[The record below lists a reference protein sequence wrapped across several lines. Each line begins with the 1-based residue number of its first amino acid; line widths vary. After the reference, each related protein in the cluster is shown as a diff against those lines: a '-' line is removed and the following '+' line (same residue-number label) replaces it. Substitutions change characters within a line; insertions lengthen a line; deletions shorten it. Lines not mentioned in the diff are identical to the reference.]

1 MTLPRILFF
10 GLFLL
15 LPLSLQGAT
24 ADANRQFL
32 ERHWQRPIAPQGE
45 APASFSALE
54 AALDPDACGTCHIA
68 QLADWKDSRHAHAM
82 DPGVLGQLLDME
94 AEDRASHQECLRCH
108 APLAEQAEGLAVQM
122 TEQDASGLH
131 RHGMMC
137 AACHVRGHRRYG
149 PPRRDVSTPQAGEA
163 LPHGGFR
170 TSPAFEDARF
180 CASCH
185 QFPPDGYAL
194 NGKLL
199 ENTLEEWQASRHAR
213 EGRTCQSC
221 HMPDRRHL
229 WRGIHDPEM
238 VRQGVTITSSAATA
252 KGRAR
257 ASLTLRNSAT
267 GHYFPTYVTP
277 KIYLEILQEDAA
289 GKTLAGTLKQEIIGR
304 EVTLDITRELSDT
317 RLAPDAQRSLLY
329 DRPLSPSA
337 VALVARVRV
346 EPDYFYVRVYRS
358 LLTHGLP
365 DKGMAHIRR
374 ALHEARRSGFELYRQ
389 RTPVTP

>member
-1 MTLPRILFF
+1 MTSPRILFF
-10 GLFLL
+10 GLFVL
-15 LPLSLQGAT
+15 LPWSLQGAT
-24 ADANRQFL
+24 TDSNRQFL

-45 APASFSALE
+45 VPASFSALE
-54 AALDPDACGTCHIA
+54 AALDPDSCGTCHTD
-68 QLADWKDSRHAHAM
+68 QLADWQDSRHAHAM

-94 AEDRASHQECLRCH
+94 AEDRENHQECLRCH
-108 APLAEQAEGLAVQM
+108 APLAEQADGLVAQM
-122 TEQDASGLH
+122 TGQDESGLH
-131 RHGMMC
+131 RHGMVC
-137 AACHVRGHRRYG
+137 AACHVRGHQHHG
-149 PPRRDVSTPQAGEA
+149 PPRRDGSTPQAGEA
-163 LPHGGFR
+163 LPHDGFR

-199 ENTLEEWQASRHAR
+199 ENTHEEWKSSRYAR
-213 EGRTCQSC
+213 EGQTCQSC

-229 WRGIHDPEM
+229 WRGIHNPEM
-238 VRQGVTITSSAATA
+238 VGQGVTITSSAAAA

-277 KIYLEILQEDAA
+277 KIYLEILQEDAE
-289 GKTLAGTLKQEIIGR
+289 GKPLAGTLKREIIGR

-317 RLAPDAQRSLLY
+317 RLAPDAQRTLHY
-329 DRPLSPSA
+329 NRPLSHSA

-358 LLTHGLP
+358 LLTRGLP
-365 DKGMAHIRR
+365 DKGIDHIRR
-374 ALHEARRSGFELYRQ
+374 ALHEARRSGFALYRQ
-389 RTPVTP
+389 RTPVAP

>member
-1 MTLPRILFF
+1 M
-10 GLFLL
+10 L
-15 LPLSLQGAT
+15 LPWSLQGAT
-24 ADANRQFL
+24 TDSNRQFL

-45 APASFSALE
+45 VPASFSALE
-54 AALDPDACGTCHIA
+54 AALDPDSCGTCHTD
-68 QLADWKDSRHAHAM
+68 QLADWQDSRHAHAM

-94 AEDRASHQECLRCH
+94 AEDRENHQECLRCH
-108 APLAEQAEGLAVQM
+108 APLAEQADGLVAQM
-122 TEQDASGLH
+122 TGQDESGLH
-131 RHGMMC
+131 RHGMVC
-137 AACHVRGHRRYG
+137 AACHVRGHQHHG
-149 PPRRDVSTPQAGEA
+149 PPRRDGSTPQAGEA
-163 LPHGGFR
+163 LPHDGFR

-199 ENTLEEWQASRHAR
+199 ENTHEEWKSSRYAR
-213 EGRTCQSC
+213 EGQTCQSC

-229 WRGIHDPEM
+229 WRGIHNPEM
-238 VRQGVTITSSAATA
+238 VGQGVTITSSAAAA

-277 KIYLEILQEDAA
+277 KIYLEILQEDAE
-289 GKTLAGTLKQEIIGR
+289 GKPLAGTLKREIIGR

-317 RLAPDAQRSLLY
+317 RLAPDAQRTLHY
-329 DRPLSPSA
+329 DRPLSHSA

-358 LLTHGLP
+358 LLTQGLP

-374 ALHEARRSGFELYRQ
+374 ALHEARRSGFALYRQ
-389 RTPVTP
+389 RTPVAP

>member
-1 MTLPRILFF
+1 M
-10 GLFLL
+10 L
-15 LPLSLQGAT
+15 LPWSLQGAT
-24 ADANRQFL
+24 TDSNRQFL

-45 APASFSALE
+45 VPASFSALE
-54 AALDPDACGTCHIA
+54 AALDPDSCGTCHTD
-68 QLADWKDSRHAHAM
+68 QLADWQDSRHAHAM

-94 AEDRASHQECLRCH
+94 AEDRENHQECLRCH
-108 APLAEQAEGLAVQM
+108 APLAEQADGLVAQM
-122 TEQDASGLH
+122 TGQDESGLH
-131 RHGMMC
+131 RHGMVC
-137 AACHVRGHRRYG
+137 AACHVRGHQHHG
-149 PPRRDVSTPQAGEA
+149 PPRRDGSTPQAGEA
-163 LPHGGFR
+163 LPHDGFR

-199 ENTLEEWQASRHAR
+199 ENTHEEWKSSRYAR
-213 EGRTCQSC
+213 EGQTCQSC

-229 WRGIHDPEM
+229 WRGIHNPEM
-238 VRQGVTITSSAATA
+238 VGQGVTITSSAAAA

-277 KIYLEILQEDAA
+277 KIYLEILQEDAE
-289 GKTLAGTLKQEIIGR
+289 GKPLAGTLKREIIGR

-317 RLAPDAQRSLLY
+317 RLAPDAQRTLHY
-329 DRPLSPSA
+329 DRPLSHSA

-358 LLTHGLP
+358 LLTRGLP
-365 DKGMAHIRR
+365 DKGIDHIRR
-374 ALHEARRSGFELYRQ
+374 ALHEARRSGFALYRQ
-389 RTPVTP
+389 RTPVAP